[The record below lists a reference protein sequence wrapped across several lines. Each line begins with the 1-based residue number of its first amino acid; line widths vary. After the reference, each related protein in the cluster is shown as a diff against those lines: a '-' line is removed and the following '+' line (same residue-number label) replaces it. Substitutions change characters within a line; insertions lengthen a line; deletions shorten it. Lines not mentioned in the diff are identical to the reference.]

1 MKIGPLVQIS
11 LFTVL
16 LFAVPLV
23 FSATLSGTTYDIGL
37 SKISPVRV
45 EVNTTPK
52 QVVIARD
59 GTYSFSLPPG
69 FYSLMAFFSKDGAP
83 AAFYQENISILREGD
98 FTVDLV
104 LFPSYLDEDLF
115 ETVPV
120 NPEEEIQDAQNINL
134 LWLIPVFI
142 IILIEFLIWSKRRK
156 DFHRTLENDGGKD
169 RPGTSQLGKEANIRK
184 ENLIAG
190 DGLLQQVLSII
201 QKEGGRTTQKE
212 IRKHIPLSEAKV
224 SLVLTELEHGGK
236 IKKIKKGR
244 GNVVVLGK

>member
-1 MKIGPLVQIS
+1 MKKSRWVQIS
-11 LFTVL
+11 FIAVV

-23 FSATLSGTTYDIGL
+23 YSATLSGTTYDIGL

-45 EVNTTPK
+45 EINTTPK

-59 GTYSFSLPPG
+59 GTYSLSLPPG
-69 FYSLMAFFSKDGAP
+69 FYSLKAFYSKDGAP

-104 LFPSYLDEDLF
+104 LFPSFPDEDLF
-115 ETVPV
+115 ETIAV
-120 NPEEEIQDAQNINL
+120 NPEEEIQDVKNIGW
-134 LWLIPVFI
+134 LWLIPVI
-142 IILIEFLIWSKRRK
+142 VIILIEFLIWSKRRNGFK
-156 DFHRTLENDGGKD
+156 KNLEEDSKQGN
-169 RPGTSQLGKEANIRK
+169 LGKSSLREAANNK
-184 ENLIAG
+184 EENLNAG

-224 SLVLTELEHGGK
+224 SLILTELEHEGK